1 MSVAIETIKNNA
13 AHSAIPLKVIPKHN
27 KRSLRGNGIS
37 KNIINL
43 ILQLIVPAVIISIWI
58 LITEKGW
65 IKPYFIP
72 KIPKI
77 GIRFIEMIR
86 FENLLSDFWL
96 SFHVML
102 IGYAL
107 GVTLGLIQGFIL
119 GISRI
124 SDTMFSPVLNAIRQV
139 PLIAWF
145 PLFVLFLGITTPM
158 KIVFITVGVFI
169 HVYLNVYQGIRAVN
183 NEYIEVA
190 RVFEYTQWQTVRKVI
205 FPAAFPAIYTGLR
218 LAAGFSWGYV
228 VFAEMMNGR
237 RGMGW
242 VLQDAQELLD
252 APRLYVTIVIIG
264 FFGFAIDFLLGLL
277 EKRVMRWKR
286 QTI

>member
-1 MSVAIETIKNNA
+1 MPAAIETIQPGVSQ
-13 AHSAIPLKVIPKHN
+13 SAITFRTESKPK
-27 KRSLRGNGIS
+27 KRTIHKANRRIS
-37 KNIINL
+37 IL
-43 ILQLIVPAVIISIWI
+43 LLQLVVPAIILLVWV
-58 LITEKGW
+58 LITEKEW
-65 IKPYFIP
+65 IKPYFVP
-72 KIPKI
+72 RLEKIFV
-77 GIRFIEMIR
+77 RSIEMVR
-86 FENLLSDFWL
+86 FENLLNDFWL

-102 IGYAL
+102 IGYAC
-107 GVTLGLIQGFIL
+107 GVALGLFQGFLL
-119 GISRI
+119 GISRV
-124 SDTMFSPVLNAIRQV
+124 SDTMFSPTLNAIRQV

-158 KIVFITVGVFI
+158 KIVFITLGVFI

-183 NEYIEVA
+183 REYIEVA
-190 RVFEYTQWQTVRKVI
+190 RVFEYTQWQTVKKVI

-252 APRLYVTIVIIG
+252 APRLYVTIFIIG
-264 FFGFAIDFLLGLL
+264 FFGFAIDFLLGML

-286 QTI
+286 QAI